1 MLFIILCIVLT
12 AVFFGLGIWL
22 INDHEFCS
30 GLCIFAGL
38 FGVITLV
45 IMIFC
50 AVDSVVGLNGKIAK
64 NQQQYN
70 SLVYQLEHNLYD
82 NDNDLGKKEL
92 YDQIQ
97 DWNEDLA
104 EGKALQRDIW
114 VGAFYPNIYDEFDFI
129 ELK

>member
-1 MLFIILCIVLT
+1 MAMIWT
-12 AVFFGLGIWL
+12 AVDNL
-22 INDHEFCS
+22 I
-30 GLCIFAGL
+30 
-38 FGVITLV
+38 
-45 IMIFC
+45 
-50 AVDSVVGLNGKIAK
+50 GLNGKIAK
-64 NQQQYN
+64 NQQRYN
-70 SLVYQLEHNLYD
+70 SLVYQLENNLYD